1 MEQSLQVGMFEFGDS
16 LPASKLGCRIRRS
29 AFHELERGCLR
40 VGTTGRF
47 ENRAVVGLAL
57 KITEGEPAL
66 NDVALPFFP
75 RIIHEKSHQPAAEPR
90 IFYFKRIGVLMQS

>member
-1 MEQSLQVGMFEFGDS
+1 
-16 LPASKLGCRIRRS
+16 
-29 AFHELERGCLR
+29 
-40 VGTTGRF
+40 
-47 ENRAVVGLAL
+47 VVGLAL

-90 IFYFKRIGVLMQS
+90 IFYFKRIGVLMQSSGPEQRSAWVFGALG